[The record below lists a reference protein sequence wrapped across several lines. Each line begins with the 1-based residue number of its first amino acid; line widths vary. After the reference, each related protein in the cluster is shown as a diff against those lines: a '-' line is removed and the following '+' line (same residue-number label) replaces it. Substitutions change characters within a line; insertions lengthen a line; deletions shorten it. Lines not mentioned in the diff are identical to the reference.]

1 MNKPFDYI
9 NAVNYSKEDIM
20 ITEEDESAYIPFIT
34 NKTLS
39 YFPDTVMHANL
50 MNLNHIVSN
59 KAQFSYFINSLRP
72 RKRYTK
78 WVKKLENS
86 DLDVVKQ
93 YYNFNNSKA
102 ESALSLL
109 STEQLDEIKLRL
121 IKGG

>member
-9 NAVNYSKEDIM
+9 NAVNYTKEDIM